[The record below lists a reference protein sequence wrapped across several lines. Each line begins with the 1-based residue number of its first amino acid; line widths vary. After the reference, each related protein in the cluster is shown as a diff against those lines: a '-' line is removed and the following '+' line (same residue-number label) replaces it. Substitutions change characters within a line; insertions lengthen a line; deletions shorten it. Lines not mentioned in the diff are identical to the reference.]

1 MEYIDFLRTKIELAT
16 ESGFCVERERINKAL
31 KPHQADA
38 VAWALK
44 GGRRALF
51 ESFGLG
57 KTVQEIEF
65 CKQAIDHEGGKA
77 LIVLPLGVKQ
87 EFTQDAVNVLGYERP
102 RYVRNMQEVKDA
114 EESILLTNYERVRD
128 GDIAPEYFTAT
139 TLDEASVLRSFGSK
153 TYQTFL
159 DKFKNV
165 KYKLV
170 ATATPSPNKYKE
182 LIHYAGYLEV
192 MDTGQ
197 ALTRF
202 FQRDSTKANNLTL
215 YPNMEDEFWLWVS
228 SWALFIT
235 KPSDLN
241 PQYSDVGYE
250 LPPLQVNW
258 HELPTVYGK
267 AEEKNGQTALF
278 NEAAAGLK
286 EAAQVKR
293 ESIDQRV
300 EKLKEIVE
308 VSPKDHFVL
317 WHDLE
322 SERHAIKKALPEVVD
337 IYGSQDYDTREQ
349 RVIDF
354 SQGKTRLFATKKSL
368 SGSGCNFQRYCHRE
382 IFLGID
388 YEFNDFIQAI
398 HRCYR
403 FLQKDQ
409 VVIDIIYMENE
420 RGIKEVLMEKWK
432 NHNHMVEKMVEIV
445 KKYGLSAAGMEKKLE
460 RKMGVEIVRVEG
472 KNYTAVHDDC
482 VEETRRMKS
491 NSVDLIHTSIPFG
504 NHYEYSANY
513 NDFGHNENTEKFFEQ
528 MNYLTPELLRIL
540 KPGRVAAIHVKDRVL
555 FGNTTGTGMP
565 TIEPFHALCIEHYMK
580 HGFQYFG
587 MITVVTD
594 VVRENNQTYRL
605 GRTEQCKDG
614 SKMGVGCP
622 EYVLLFRKLPTDRS
636 TAYADVPVK
645 KSKQEYTRAQWQ
657 IDAHAYWRSSGDRL
671 VSKDEI
677 KKVSIESLQKV
688 YRKYSRESVY
698 NYEEH
703 VALAEEL
710 DREGKLPAVFMI
722 VAPGSWNQGEVWDDI
737 NRMRTLNTTQSRR
750 RMQMH
755 VCPLQLDIVERI
767 INRYSN
773 EGDLVLD
780 PFSGLGTVPMTAVK
794 MHRRGYGI
802 ELNPDYFRDGVGYLQ
817 EAEDEIETPT
827 LFDFLDKEMK

>member
-1 MEYIDFLRTKIELAT
+1 MDYLEFLKTKIEIAT
-16 ESGFCVERERINKAL
+16 ESGFEVDESKINKAL
-31 KPHQADA
+31 KDHQRDA

-65 CKQAIDHEGGKA
+65 CYQAIKHEGGKA

-87 EFTQDAVNVLGYERP
+87 EFTQDAANILGYDKPE
-102 RYVRNMQEVKDA
+102 YVRNMEEVKKADGD
-114 EESILLTNYERVRD
+114 ILLTNYERVRD
-128 GDIAPEYFTAT
+128 GDIDPSYFTAT
-139 TLDEASVLRSFGSK
+139 SLDEASVLRSFGSK

-159 DKFKNV
+159 DKFKGV

-170 ATATPSPNKYKE
+170 ATATPSPNRYKE

-235 KPSDLN
+235 EPSDLN
-241 PQYSDVGYE
+241 SEYSDEGYE
-250 LPPLQVNW
+250 LPPLEVNW
-258 HELPTVYGK
+258 HELPINYGD
-267 AEEKNGQTALF
+267 AEEKGGQIALF

-286 EAAQVKR
+286 EAAQAKR
-293 ESIDQRV
+293 ESIDKRV
-300 EKLKEIVE
+300 AKMKEIVE
-308 VSPKDHFVL
+308 ASPDDHFVL

-322 SERHAIKKALPEVVD
+322 SERHAIKKALPETVD
-337 IYGSQDYDTREQ
+337 IYGSMDYDIREK

-368 SGSGCNFQRYCHRE
+368 SGSGCNFQRHCHRE

-403 FLQKDQ
+403 FLQTEP

-420 RGIKEVLMEKWK
+420 REIKEVLLKKWK
-432 NHNHMVEKMVEIV
+432 DHNHMVEKMVEIV
-445 KKYGLSAAGMEKKLE
+445 KKYGLSHAGLEKQLE
-460 RKMGVEIVRVEG
+460 RKMGVETVRVQG
-472 KNYTAVHDDC
+472 KNFEAVHDDC
-482 VEETRRMKS
+482 VEETRRMED

-513 NDFGHNENTEKFFEQ
+513 NDFGHNQNTDRFFEQ
-528 MNYLTPELLRIL
+528 MDFLTPELLRVL
-540 KPGRVAAIHVKDRVL
+540 RPGRVAAIHVKDRVL
-555 FGNTTGTGMP
+555 FGNVTGTGMS
-565 TIEPFHALCIEHYMK
+565 TVEPFHALTIAHYMK

-587 MITVVTD
+587 MITVLTD

-605 GRTEQCKDG
+605 GWTENCKDG

-622 EYVLLFRKLPTDRS
+622 EYILLFRKLPTDRS
-636 TAYADVPVK
+636 NSYADVKVEKNKEDYPL
-645 KSKQEYTRAQWQ
+645 SQWQ
-657 IDAHAYWRSSGDRL
+657 IDASSYYRSSGDRL
-671 VSKDEI
+671 PTPEE
-677 KKVSIESLQKV
+677 IESMNINVIQKA
-688 YRKYSRESVY
+688 YRKYSRETVY
-698 NYEEH
+698 NYH
-703 VALAEEL
+703 AHLKLAKTLE
-710 DREGKLPAVFMI
+710 DTGKMSKEFETVGN
-722 VAPGSWNQGEVWDDI
+722 GSWNLKEVWDDI
-737 NRMRTLNTTQSRR
+737 NRMNTLNTNQSRR
-750 RMQMH
+750 RKQMH
-755 VCPLQLDIVERI
+755 VCPLQIDIVERI

-773 EGDLVLD
+773 EGDFVYD
-780 PFSGLGTVPMTAVK
+780 PFGGLMTVPMMAVK
-794 MHRRGYGI
+794 MKRYGKGC
-802 ELNPDYFRDGVGYLQ
+802 ELNPDYFGDGVGYLK
-817 EAEDEIETPT
+817 EAEDELETPT
-827 LFDFLDKEMK
+827 LFDFMEVTP